1 MAFLISKRN
10 IPMLRIRG
18 LGLSLAAIT
27 LLHLYWISCQL
38 GYVVGSLAPGDAEYW
53 IMGTYFPFGI
63 ALFQAA
69 NARFLYVAKAQS
81 KYAEPDRRG
90 PQPRK
95 AGIVNKYKRLDY
107 TSKMLIAVGLGMVFQ
122 VGFLSTHKLSS
133 YVANQH
139 CSSSSLFSCTSFPA
153 SSTATLVFPAP
164 KLTALRWSRR
174 WLWARD
180 GSGGQLAS
188 GNSSGPG
195 VSLPIFCTNLA
206 TFTTLKVGDSRL
218 SVAPFPDSMPLRCG

>member
-1 MAFLISKRN
+1 MGSELGVTAASKPQPNLNKIGVWWLCWASIWTTFVVAGMAYLIRKRHV
-10 IPMLRIRG
+10 PMLRIRG

-38 GYVVGSLAPGDAEYW
+38 GYVIGALAPGDAEYW

-81 KYAEPDRRG
+81 KYAEQDRRG

-95 AGIVNKYKRLDY
+95 AGIINKYKRLDY

-122 VGFLSTHKLSS
+122 V
-133 YVANQH
+133 
-139 CSSSSLFSCTSFPA
+139 SFPA
-153 SSTATLVFPAP
+153 V
-164 KLTALRWSRR
+164 
-174 WLWARD
+174 
-180 GSGGQLAS
+180 
-188 GNSSGPG
+188 
-195 VSLPIFCTNLA
+195 
-206 TFTTLKVGDSRL
+206 
-218 SVAPFPDSMPLRCG
+218 